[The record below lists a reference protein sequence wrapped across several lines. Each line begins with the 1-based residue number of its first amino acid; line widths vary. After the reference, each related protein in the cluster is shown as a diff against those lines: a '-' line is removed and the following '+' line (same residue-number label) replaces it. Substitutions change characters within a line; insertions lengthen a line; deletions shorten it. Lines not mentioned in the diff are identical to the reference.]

1 MFAHPEW
8 KLEKNLNIQ
17 SGPIF
22 PGKHEYDRRF
32 TYTRSDLRVIMVK
45 REISQFPI
53 LPAQN
58 VSQKII

>member
-22 PGKHEYDRRF
+22 PGKHEYGGRF